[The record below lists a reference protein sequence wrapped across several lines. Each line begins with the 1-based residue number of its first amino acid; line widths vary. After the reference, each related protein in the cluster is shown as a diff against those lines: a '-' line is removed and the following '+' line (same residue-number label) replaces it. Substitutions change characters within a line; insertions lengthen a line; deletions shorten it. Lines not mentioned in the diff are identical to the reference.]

1 MVQAGPLL
9 PITTGNRPWAGRF
22 AMEASAHTTTFAH
35 PAVEQD
41 PELLVA
47 EARGR
52 RPARVRYRE
61 LAVELFAA
69 GMFLAAA
76 TALALLV
83 HWDRSFSAGGAAPPR
98 GAVLRPP
105 PAPFPI
111 GGGRPRPPPA
121 RVVAVLV
128 RP

>member
-83 HWDRSFSAGGAAPPR
+83 HWDRSFSAGGPAPAGGR
-98 GAVLRPP
+98 GPLPPPPPLLGGGGRRRPP
-105 PAPFPI
+105 PHAF
-111 GGGRPRPPPA
+111 
-121 RVVAVLV
+121 VL
-128 RP
+128 